1 MRRASPV
8 KQRFSQRFFWTTP
21 LFLMLLMLTCAGA
34 ARAVPVVGVTISNK
48 LVRFDT
54 ASPGVIT
61 SVTNISGLQVGEQI
75 QAIDYRA
82 ATATL
87 YGVGSSNRLYLID
100 PVTGVASAVGSFN
113 PFLNG
118 SFFDADFNP
127 VTDRLRVASDARQN
141 LRLNPDTAVAVA
153 DANLTY
159 AVSDIN
165 GPLNPSI
172 VGIAY
177 NNNFGG
183 ATASTLYGIDW
194 QLDTLVIQADA
205 TDDTGRLL
213 TVGPLGVDTTAHVG
227 FDIAPGGGIAYA
239 SLTLQGD
246 TVSRLFTINLTTGQ
260 ATQLGAI
267 GTVDFIRDIAVA
279 PVGTFSFNTASV
291 TAAASISE
299 GAGKITLTVIR
310 DGDTSGAA
318 TVDYATVDGTATQKG
333 DYIIA
338 LGTLSFNAGET
349 SKSFDVLIVDDVYQ
363 ETDET
368 LTVVLSNP
376 TGGFF
381 TASGSSLTATIKDND
396 TSAATINPIDNAQ
409 FFVRQQ
415 YLDFLNREPDTGGLN
430 YWTNEINRC
439 GADAACINRR
449 RVEVSAAFFLSN
461 EFQETGYFVYRLY
474 KAAFDGATGTR
485 PTYLEFMHDRS
496 RLLAGPNL
504 EALKTALVADI
515 ITRAEFINIYQN
527 LTNAEYVDRLNA
539 NTGNALTSAERNALV
554 NGLNAFF
561 PTETRASVLRKVTD
575 NAAFKTRETN
585 NAFVLMEYF
594 GYLRRDTDTGG
605 YAFWL
610 NILNRT
616 GNFRGMVCAFITSA
630 EYQDRFSPVR
640 TRNDIICAGL

>member
-1 MRRASPV
+1 MRQASRAGRP
-8 KQRFSQRFFWTTP
+8 FFWTSS
-21 LFLMLLMLTCAGA
+21 LFLVLLVLSSAGA

-54 ASPGVIT
+54 SAPGVIT

-75 QAIDYRA
+75 QAIDFRA

-100 PVTGVASAVGSFN
+100 PSTSIATPVGAFT

-118 SFFDADFNP
+118 TFFDADFNP
-127 VTDRLRVASDARQN
+127 VTDSLRVVSDARQN
-141 LRLNPDTAVAVA
+141 LLLNPDTAAAVA
-153 DANLTY
+153 NANLTY
-159 AVSDIN
+159 AAGDVNSA
-165 GPLNPSI
+165 LNPNI

-177 NNNFGG
+177 TNNFGG
-183 ATASTLYGIDW
+183 ATTSTLYGIDW

-213 TVGPLGVDTTAHVG
+213 TVASLGVDTTAHVG

-246 TVSRLFTINLTTGQ
+246 TVSRLFIINLTTGA
-260 ATQLGAI
+260 ATQVGTI

-279 PVGTFSFNTASV
+279 PVGTFRFSAASI
-291 TAAASISE
+291 TAAASIPES
-299 GAGKITLTVIR
+299 AGKITLTVTR

-318 TVDYATVDGTATQKG
+318 TVDFATVDGTATQKG
-333 DYIIA
+333 DYTIA

-349 SKSFDVLIVDDVYQ
+349 TKSFDIFIIDDAYV

-368 LTVVLSNP
+368 FTVVLTNP
-376 TGGFF
+376 TGGLF
-381 TASGSSLTATIKDND
+381 TGTGSSLTATIKDND
-396 TSAATINPIDNAQ
+396 TAGTTNPIDNAQ

-415 YLDFLNREPDTGGLN
+415 YLDFLNREPDAGGLA
-430 YWTNEINRC
+430 YWTNEITRC
-439 GADAACINRR
+439 GADVACVNRR

-485 PTYLEFMHDRS
+485 PTYLEFMHDRG
-496 RLLAGPNL
+496 RLLAGSNL
-504 EALKTALVADI
+504 DALKTALIAEF
-515 ITRAEFINIYQN
+515 ITRQEFINIYQN
-527 LTNAEYVDRLNA
+527 LTNAQFVDQLNA
-539 NTGNALTSAERNALV
+539 NTGNSLTTAERNALV

-561 PTETRASVLRKVTD
+561 PTETRASVLRKVVD
-575 NAAFKTRETN
+575 NAVFKSKETN

-594 GYLRRDTDTGG
+594 GYLRRDIDTGG

-610 NILNRT
+610 NVLNRT

-630 EYQDRFSPVR
+630 EYQDRFGPVR
-640 TRNDIICAGL
+640 TRNDRICAGL

>member
-1 MRRASPV
+1 MRQASRAGRP
-8 KQRFSQRFFWTTP
+8 FFWTSS
-21 LFLMLLMLTCAGA
+21 LFLVLLVLSSAGA

-54 ASPGVIT
+54 SAPGVIT

-75 QAIDYRA
+75 QAIDFRA

-100 PVTGVASAVGSFN
+100 PSTGIATPVGAFT

-118 SFFDADFNP
+118 TFFDADFNP
-127 VTDRLRVASDARQN
+127 VTDSLRVVSDARQN
-141 LRLNPDTAVAVA
+141 LLLNPDTAAAVA
-153 DANLTY
+153 NANLTY
-159 AVSDIN
+159 AAGDVNSA
-165 GPLNPSI
+165 LNPNI

-177 NNNFGG
+177 TNNFGG
-183 ATASTLYGIDW
+183 ATTSTLYGIDW
-194 QLDTLVIQADA
+194 QLDTLVIQANS

-213 TVGPLGVDTTAHVG
+213 TVAPLGVDTTAHVG

-246 TVSRLFTINLTTGQ
+246 TVSRLFTINLTTGA
-260 ATQLGAI
+260 ATQVGTI

-279 PVGTFSFNTASV
+279 PVGTFRFSAASI

-299 GAGKITLTVIR
+299 SAGKITLTVTR

-318 TVDYATVDGTATQKG
+318 TVDFATVDGTATQKG
-333 DYIIA
+333 DYTIA

-349 SKSFDVLIVDDVYQ
+349 TKSFDIFVIDDAYV

-368 LTVVLSNP
+368 FTVVLTNP
-376 TGGFF
+376 TGGLF
-381 TASGSSLTATIKDND
+381 TGTGSSLTATIKDND
-396 TSAATINPIDNAQ
+396 TAGTTNPIDNAQ

-415 YLDFLNREPDTGGLN
+415 YLDFLNREPEAGGLA
-430 YWTNEINRC
+430 YWTNEITRC
-439 GADAACINRR
+439 GADVACVNRR

-485 PTYLEFMHDRS
+485 PTYLEFMHDRG
-496 RLLAGPNL
+496 RLLAGSNL
-504 EALKTALVADI
+504 DALKTALIAEF
-515 ITRAEFINIYQN
+515 ITRQEFINIYQN
-527 LTNAEYVDRLNA
+527 LTNAQFVDQLNA
-539 NTGNALTSAERNALV
+539 NTGNSLTTAERNALV

-561 PTETRASVLRKVTD
+561 PTETRASVLRKVVD
-575 NAAFKTRETN
+575 NAVFKSKETN

-594 GYLRRDTDTGG
+594 GYLRRDIDTGG

-610 NILNRT
+610 NVLNRT

-630 EYQDRFSPVR
+630 EYQDRFGPVR
-640 TRNDIICAGL
+640 TRNDRICAGL

>member
-1 MRRASPV
+1 MRRAARAR
-8 KQRFSQRFFWTTP
+8 QRFSGRFFWTTP
-21 LFLMLLMLTCAGA
+21 LFLMLVMLTCAGA
-34 ARAVPVVGVTISNK
+34 ARAVPLVGITISNK
-48 LVRFDT
+48 LVKFDT
-54 ASPGVIT
+54 SSPGVIT
-61 SVTNISGLQVGEQI
+61 GVTNISGLQVGEQV
-75 QAIDYRA
+75 QAIDFRA
-82 ATATL
+82 ATGEL

-118 SFFDADFNP
+118 SFFDVDFNP
-127 VTDRLRVASDARQN
+127 LTDRLRVVSDARQN
-141 LRLNPDTAVAVA
+141 LRLNPDTAVALA
-153 DANLTY
+153 DPNLTY
-159 AVSDIN
+159 AAGDIN

-177 NNNFGG
+177 TNNFGG
-183 ATASTLYGIDW
+183 AASSTLYGIDW

-227 FDIAPGGGIAYA
+227 FDIAPGTGVAYA

-246 TVSRLFTINLTTGQ
+246 TVSRLFTINLTTAQ

-279 PVGTFSFNTASV
+279 PVGTFRFSAASV
-291 TAAASISE
+291 TAAASIQE
-299 GAGKITLTVIR
+299 NAGKITLTVTR

-318 TVDYATVDGTATQKG
+318 SVDYATVDGTATQKG

-349 SKSFDVLIVDDVYQ
+349 SKSFDVFIVDDAYV

-368 LTVVLSNP
+368 FGVVLSNP

-381 TASGSSLTATIKDND
+381 TGSGSSLTATIKDND
-396 TSAATINPIDNAQ
+396 TAGGVNPIDNAQ

-415 YLDFLNREPDTGGLN
+415 YLDFLNREPDPGGLN
-430 YWTNEINRC
+430 YWTNEITRC
-439 GADAACINRR
+439 GADAACVNRR

-485 PTYLEFMHDRS
+485 PTYLEFMRDRS

-504 EALKTALVADI
+504 EALKTALVADF
-515 ITRAEFINIYQN
+515 ITRQEFIDIYQN

-539 NTGNALTSAERNALV
+539 NTGNALTSAERNALI

-575 NAAFKTRETN
+575 NAVFKTRETN

-605 YAFWL
+605 YTFWL

-616 GNFRGMVCAFITSA
+616 GNFRGMVCAFITSQ
-630 EYQDRFSPVR
+630 EYQDRFGPVR
-640 TRNDIICAGL
+640 TRDDRICAGL

>member
-1 MRRASPV
+1 MRRASRV
-8 KQRFSQRFFWTTP
+8 KRRFFWTTP
-21 LFLMLLMLTCAGA
+21 VFLMLVMLTCAGA
-34 ARAVPVVGVTISNK
+34 ARAVPVVGITISNK

-61 SVTNISGLQVGEQI
+61 SVININGLQVGEQI
-75 QAIDYRA
+75 QAIDFRA
-82 ATATL
+82 ATGDL

-100 PVTGVASAVGSFN
+100 PVTGVASSVGSFN

-118 SFFDADFNP
+118 SFFDVDFNP
-127 VTDRLRVASDARQN
+127 VTDRLRVVSDARQN
-141 LRLNPDTAVAVA
+141 LRLNPDTALALA
-153 DANLTY
+153 DPNLTY
-159 AVSDIN
+159 AAGDIN

-172 VGIAY
+172 VGVAY
-177 NNNFGG
+177 TNNFGG
-183 ATASTLYGIDW
+183 ASASTLYGIDW
-194 QLDTLVIQADA
+194 QLDNLVIQADA

-213 TVGPLGVDTTAHVG
+213 TVGSLGVDTTAYVG
-227 FDIAPGGGIAYA
+227 FDIAPGAGVAYA

-246 TVSRLFTINLTTGQ
+246 TVSRLFTINLTTAQ

-279 PVGTFSFNTASV
+279 PVGTFRFSAASV
-291 TAAASISE
+291 TAAASVAES
-299 GAGKITLTVIR
+299 AGKITLTVTR

-338 LGTLSFNAGET
+338 SGTLVFNAGEA
-349 SKSFDVLIVDDVYQ
+349 SKSFDVFIIDDAYV

-368 LTVVLSNP
+368 FTVVLSNP
-376 TGGFF
+376 SGGFF
-381 TASGSSLTATIKDND
+381 TGSGSALTATIKDND
-396 TSAATINPIDNAQ
+396 TAAATINPIDNAQ

-415 YLDFLNREPDTGGLN
+415 YLDFLNREPEPAGLA
-430 YWTNEINRC
+430 YWSNEINKC
-439 GADAACINRR
+439 GADSACINRR

-474 KAAFDGATGTR
+474 KAAFDGATGSR

-504 EALKTALVADI
+504 EALKTALVSDI
-515 ITRAEFINIYQN
+515 IARQEFINIYGN

-539 NTGNALTSAERNALV
+539 NTGNALTGAERNALV

-575 NAAFKTRETN
+575 NAVFKTRETN

-594 GYLRRDTDTGG
+594 GYLRRDADTGG
-605 YAFWL
+605 YTFWL

-640 TRNDIICAGL
+640 TRNDSICAGL

>member
-1 MRRASPV
+1 MREASRAGRP
-8 KQRFSQRFFWTTP
+8 FFWTSS
-21 LFLMLLMLTCAGA
+21 LFLVLLVLSSAGA

-54 ASPGVIT
+54 SAPGVIT

-75 QAIDYRA
+75 QAIDFRA

-100 PVTGVASAVGSFN
+100 PSTGIATPVGAFT

-118 SFFDADFNP
+118 TFFDADFNP
-127 VTDRLRVASDARQN
+127 VSDSLRVVSDARQN
-141 LRLNPDTAVAVA
+141 LLLNPDTAAAVA
-153 DANLTY
+153 HPSLTY
-159 AVSDIN
+159 AAGDVNSA
-165 GPLNPSI
+165 LNPNI

-177 NNNFGG
+177 TNNFGG
-183 ATASTLYGIDW
+183 AKTSTLYGIDW

-213 TVGPLGVDTTAHVG
+213 TVASLGVDTTAHVG

-246 TVSRLFTINLTTGQ
+246 TVSRLFTINLTTGA
-260 ATQLGAI
+260 ATQVGTI
-267 GTVDFIRDIAVA
+267 GTVDFIRDIAIA
-279 PVGTFSFNTASV
+279 PVGTFRFSAASI

-299 GAGKITLTVIR
+299 SAGKITLTVTR

-318 TVDYATVDGTATQKG
+318 TVDFATVDGTATQKG
-333 DYIIA
+333 DYTIA

-349 SKSFDVLIVDDVYQ
+349 TKSFDIFIIDDAYV

-368 LTVVLSNP
+368 FTVVLSNP
-376 TGGFF
+376 TGGLF
-381 TASGSSLTATIKDND
+381 TGTGSSLTATIKDND
-396 TSAATINPIDNAQ
+396 TAGTTNPIDNAQ

-415 YLDFLNREPDTGGLN
+415 YLDFLNREPEAGGLA
-430 YWTNEINRC
+430 YWTNEITRC
-439 GADAACINRR
+439 GADAACVNRR

-485 PTYLEFMHDRS
+485 PTYLEFMHDRG
-496 RLLAGPNL
+496 RLLAGSNL
-504 EALKTALVADI
+504 DALKTALIAEF
-515 ITRAEFINIYQN
+515 ITRQEFINIYQN
-527 LTNAEYVDRLNA
+527 LTNAQFVDQLNA
-539 NTGNALTSAERNALV
+539 NTGNSLTSAERNALV

-561 PTETRASVLRKVTD
+561 PTETRASVLRKVVD
-575 NAAFKTRETN
+575 NAVFKSKETN

-594 GYLRRDTDTGG
+594 GYLRRDIDTGG

-610 NILNRT
+610 NVLNRT

-630 EYQDRFSPVR
+630 EYQDRFGPVR
-640 TRNDIICAGL
+640 TRNDRICAGI

>member
-1 MRRASPV
+1 MRRGARA
-8 KQRFSQRFFWTTP
+8 KGRFFWTTP

-34 ARAVPVVGVTISNK
+34 ARAVPVVGITISNK

-54 ASPGVIT
+54 NSPGVIA

-75 QAIDYRA
+75 QAIDSRA
-82 ATATL
+82 ATGQL

-100 PVTGVASAVGSFN
+100 PATGVASPVGSFN

-127 VTDRLRVASDARQN
+127 VTDRLRLVSDARQN
-141 LRLNPDTAVAVA
+141 LRLNPDTAVALA
-153 DANLTY
+153 DPNLTY
-159 AVSDIN
+159 AAGDIN

-177 NNNFGG
+177 INNFGG
-183 ATASTLYGIDW
+183 AASSTLYGIDW
-194 QLDTLVIQADA
+194 QLDTLVTQADA
-205 TDDTGRLL
+205 TEDTGRLL
-213 TVGPLGVDTTAHVG
+213 TVGSLGVDTTAHVG
-227 FDIAPGGGIAYA
+227 FDMAPGGGVAYA

-260 ATQLGAI
+260 ATQVGAI
-267 GTVDFIRDIAVA
+267 GTVDFIRDIAIA
-279 PVGTFSFNTASV
+279 PVGTFAFSAASV

-299 GAGKITLTVIR
+299 SAGKITLTVTR

-349 SKSFDVLIVDDVYQ
+349 SKSFDIFIVDDAYV

-368 LTVVLSNP
+368 FTVVLSNP
-376 TGGFF
+376 SGGFF
-381 TASGSSLTATIKDND
+381 TGAGSSLIATIKDND
-396 TSAATINPIDNAQ
+396 TASSVNPIDSTQ

-415 YLDFLNREPDTGGLN
+415 YLDFLNREPDAGGLN
-430 YWTNEINRC
+430 YWSNEINRC
-439 GADAACINRR
+439 GADTACLNRR

-485 PTYLEFMHDRS
+485 PTYLEFMRDRS

-504 EALKTALVADI
+504 EALKTALVAEFT
-515 ITRAEFINIYQN
+515 TRQEFINIYQN

-539 NTGNALTSAERNALV
+539 NTGNSLTSAERNALV

-594 GYLRRDTDTGG
+594 GYLRRDADAGG

-610 NILNRT
+610 NVLNRT

-630 EYQDRFSPVR
+630 EYQDRFSPTR
-640 TRNDIICAGL
+640 TRNDRICAGL

>member
-1 MRRASPV
+1 MRQASRV
-8 KQRFSQRFFWTTP
+8 KRYLFWTTP
-21 LFLMLLMLTCAGA
+21 LFLMLVVLSGASA

-54 ASPGVIT
+54 DSPGVIT
-61 SVTNISGLQVGEQI
+61 SVVNINGLQSGEQI
-75 QAIDYRA
+75 QAIDVRA
-82 ATATL
+82 ATGEL

-100 PVTGVASAVGSFN
+100 PATGLASPVGAFL

-118 SFFDADFNP
+118 SFYDADFNP
-127 VTDRLRVASDARQN
+127 LTDRLRVVSDARQN
-141 LRLNPDTAVAVA
+141 LQLNPASAVSVV
-153 DANLTY
+153 DPNLTY
-159 AVSDIN
+159 AAGDIN
-165 GPLNPSI
+165 APFNPSI

-177 NNNFGG
+177 TNNFGG
-183 ATASTLYGIDW
+183 ATTSTLYGIDW
-194 QLDTLVIQADA
+194 RSDTLVIQADS

-213 TVGPLGVDTTAHVG
+213 TLGALGVDTTAHVG
-227 FDIAPGGGIAYA
+227 FDIAPGSGVAYS

-246 TVSRLFTINLTTGQ
+246 TVSRLFTINLATGT
-260 ATQLGAI
+260 ATQVGAI
-267 GTVDFIRDIAVA
+267 GTVDFIRDIAIA
-279 PVGTFSFNTASV
+279 PVGTFRFSAASIN
-291 TAAASISE
+291 AAASIAE
-299 GAGKITLTVIR
+299 NAGKVTITVTR

-318 TVDYATVDGTATQKG
+318 TVDYATADGTATQKG

-338 LGTLSFNAGET
+338 SGTLSFNAGET
-349 SKSFDVLIVDDVYQ
+349 SKSFDVFIVDDTYV

-368 LTVVLSNP
+368 FSVILSNP

-381 TASGSSLTATIKDND
+381 TGIGSSLTATIKDND
-396 TSAATINPIDNAQ
+396 TAGSINPIDNAQ

-415 YLDFLNREPDTGGLN
+415 YLDFLNREPDPGGLA

-439 GADAACINRR
+439 GADAPCVNRR

-504 EALKTALVADI
+504 EALKTALVADF
-515 ITRAEFINIYQN
+515 ITRREFVAIYQN
-527 LTNAEYVDRLNA
+527 LTNAEYVDMLNA
-539 NTGNALTSAERNALV
+539 NTGNSLTRAERDALV

-561 PTETRASVLRKVTD
+561 PTETRATVLRKVVD
-575 NAAFKTRETN
+575 NAAFKARETN

-594 GYLRRDTDTGG
+594 GYLRRDVDTGG

-610 NILNRT
+610 NVLNRT

-630 EYQDRFSPVR
+630 EYQDRFGPVR
-640 TRNDIICAGL
+640 TRNDQICAGL